1 MADVKKDFNGACFLA
16 KPASLFAP
24 LCPLLRG
31 LVSSKMHSVFPAA
44 DKDKSGMLD
53 KAEVCSFE
61 AFSILF
67 PHHPGAVQGSEES
80 VREIMYDKHLDED
93 GDGCITFTE

>member
-1 MADVKKDFNGACFLA
+1 
-16 KPASLFAP
+16 
-24 LCPLLRG
+24 
-31 LVSSKMHSVFPAA
+31 
-44 DKDKSGMLD
+44 MLD